1 MKTWRLFLACA
12 AVSAF
17 ASEGS
22 TGATG
27 EQMKSTPVAGTDRA
41 LAVLRQLCAM
51 PGGEAVLVVSGPN
64 LQWSGTVP
72 PGREKAV
79 ALDLVT
85 LTESPQRLLL
95 ARDGPWAAVHDPV
108 APATSRMNCATGV
121 IGTHRI
127 DLPAE
132 RLAVSTEGDVALLG
146 ANGQTALDRAAEWS
160 EPLFSGHVFTPRKD
174 ARVRV
179 IHWAR
184 RSLWLFDDTGV
195 SAVGVRKDGYSDAPT
210 NFGEHAGS
218 PRSAFSLYG
227 LTYVL
232 DADGCIDLVAGSPVP
247 RVRNVTCVPVSPA
260 AATYVALDRDT
271 LRTIRPRVGVT
282 SETARPLLL
291 KARITGPVRDVMQ
304 GVQALSAAAWIPAVP
319 QQPRAGSASAS
330 HPSATANDWGPA
342 VRPDWWSSP
351 TEFRKWVEML
361 ATKGWTDFHQVDG
374 WTSGAGVA
382 FRWQPGSTFVTPE
395 ARSLRAVALQ
405 LHSSGE
411 YTDQQIEGILASNA
425 GLGRSLEGQLLDAQ
439 WIPIGVA
446 SSVSRGRGGSA
457 GFKGWQSAE
466 PKQQTTGLPRSIA
479 DCQWAAAVVEP
490 RFSELLRN
498 GIYVLNTAATPAPA
512 KQAVEG
518 SPETPGVLMRAKSAM
533 AVPCGSAGRVL
544 LVKEP
549 QFAGSSGT
557 ALLTQKATIAK
568 YGLVVRSNDD
578 ANWPAAADGDLIVA
592 VDARNDGERNEAL
605 RRWLDDVFRHDRLP
619 RILVPASVLEMFVA
633 ADTRWRSTVKALP
646 NTTVLSAE
654 VIPAAARAQPA
665 CQATE
670 FAQRRALYEK
680 LINLQANLPRTIN
693 QANARI
699 GVVENSINPFHPMF
713 VRPSNLPAWVAVD
726 AHQRFVPVQKPAE
739 PPPDPDDWH
748 GMRVAGLLFSATE
761 PTGLLGDV
769 TMAWINAGSPDLNT
783 VQLLAGRWNILNIS
797 QKLNADVWQSLK
809 AKAAG
814 DWSTLL
820 LVAAA
825 HNANEPAVDG
835 LPLDWQLS
843 NAIGVGVAH
852 DDGGTP
858 DALLQT
864 YSSKTVDL
872 LAPGHRIPAAGPS
885 AGECVDGTSYA
896 TAYVTAVAALL
907 QQRANGGLTPW
918 QIRARLLATATWRNE
933 YAKHVKGGLI
943 NAHRA
948 LDGYATNL
956 LTVDGSPEPLRFEDV
971 TFSDDAPGFTIAGED
986 PESGSSV
993 LTVGWEQILRLTRTS
1008 TIDPATKQPKARFFA
1023 AFVHKGRYHAWH
1035 DVVVTPLPPAKGT
1048 VAMPIS
1054 ACTRRS
1060 DGSKSVSCRGMDV
1073 NTVIDYIGQR
1083 PTDAIKVF

>member
-1 MKTWRLFLACA
+1 MKTWRLFLAFA
-12 AVSAF
+12 AVSAL
-17 ASEGS
+17 ASDGS
-22 TGATG
+22 IRAAGA
-27 EQMKSTPVAGTDRA
+27 QMKSTSVSGTGRA
-41 LAVLRQLCAM
+41 LTVLRQLCDT
-51 PGGEAVLVVSGPN
+51 PGGVAPLVVSGPN

-72 PGREKAV
+72 SGREKQT

-85 LTESPQRLLL
+85 IADTPARLLL
-95 ARDGPWAAVHDPV
+95 ARNGPWAAVHDPGTL
-108 APATSRMNCATGV
+108 ATSRMNCATGEME
-121 IGTHRI
+121 THRI

-132 RLAVSTEGDVALLG
+132 RLAVSAAGDVALLG
-146 ANGQTALDRAAEWS
+146 ANGQTAIDRAAEWS
-160 EPLFSGHVFTPRKD
+160 EPLFSGHVFTPRTD

-179 IHWAR
+179 IHWAG
-184 RSLWLFDDTGV
+184 RSLWLLDDKGV
-195 SAVGVRKDGYSDAPT
+195 TAVGVRKDGYSDAPT
-210 NFGEHAGS
+210 SFGEHAGS
-218 PRSAFSLYG
+218 PRSALSLYG
-227 LTYVL
+227 LTYLL
-232 DADGCIDLVAGSPVP
+232 DANGCIDLVAGSPVP
-247 RVRNVTCVPVSPA
+247 RVRNVTCIPIPSA
-260 AATYVALDRDT
+260 AATYVSLDREA
-271 LRTIRPRVGVT
+271 LRTIRLREGVA

-291 KARITGPVRDVMQ
+291 KARINGPVRDVMR
-304 GVQALSAAAWIPAVP
+304 GVQALSAAEWIMPVP
-319 QQPRAGSASAS
+319 HQPRAGSISAPHASAG
-330 HPSATANDWGPA
+330 NDWGAA
-342 VRPDWWSSP
+342 VRPDWWNSP
-351 TEFRKWVEML
+351 AEFRKWVDLL
-361 ATKGWTDFHQVDG
+361 ASKGWTDFHQVDG

-382 FRWQPGSTFVTPE
+382 FRWQTGSTFVTPG
-395 ARSLRAVALQ
+395 ATPLRVISAQ
-405 LHSSGE
+405 IHSSGD
-411 YTDQQIEGILASNA
+411 YTDRQIEGILASNA
-425 GLGRSLEGQLLDAQ
+425 GLGRSLEGQLFDGR
-439 WIPIGVA
+439 WIPIDVA
-446 SSVSRGRGGSA
+446 SAGGGRGGSA
-457 GFKGWQSAE
+457 GFKGWQSAD
-466 PKQQTTGLPRSIA
+466 PMQQAKSLPRSVA
-479 DCQWAAAVVEP
+479 ECRWAAAVAEP
-490 RFSELLRN
+490 RFTELVRS
-498 GIYVLNTAATPAPA
+498 GIHVLNTVAAPSPKQAAAGGPQEAPA
-512 KQAVEG
+512 
-518 SPETPGVLMRAKSAM
+518 VLMRAKAAM

-549 QFAGSSGT
+549 QFAGATGS
-557 ALLTQKATIAK
+557 ALLVQKAAIAR

-592 VDARNDGERNEAL
+592 VDARSDAERFEAL

-619 RILVPASVLEMFVA
+619 RILVPASVLEMYVA
-633 ADTRWRSTVKALP
+633 ADTRWRTTFQPLT

-654 VIPAAARAQPA
+654 IIPASARAQPA

-680 LINLQANLPRTIN
+680 VIDLQANLPRTIN

-726 AHQRFVPVQKPAE
+726 AHQRFVPVHKPAE
-739 PPPDPDDWH
+739 PPPDPEDWH

-783 VQLLAGRWNILNIS
+783 VQMLAGRWNILNIS
-797 QKLNADVWQSLK
+797 QKLNADVWQSLR
-809 AKAAG
+809 AKAAS
-814 DWSTLL
+814 DWSSLL

-825 HNANEPAVDG
+825 HNANESDVDG
-835 LPLDWQLS
+835 LPLDWQLP
-843 NAIGVGVAH
+843 NTIGVGVAH

-858 DALLQT
+858 DAVLQT

-918 QIRARLLATATWRNE
+918 QIRARLLATATWKNA

-948 LDGYATNL
+948 LDGHATNL
-956 LTVDGSPEPLRFEDV
+956 LTVDGSTGPLRFQDV

-986 PESGSSV
+986 PASGPEV
-993 LTVGWEQILRLTRTS
+993 QTVGWEQILRLTRTS
-1008 TIDPATKQPKARFFA
+1008 TVDPATKQPRVRFFV
-1023 AFVHKGRYHAWH
+1023 AFVHKGRYRAWH
-1035 DVVVTPLPPAKGT
+1035 DVTVTPLAPATGA

-1054 ACTRRS
+1054 ACTRRT
-1060 DGSKSVSCRGMDV
+1060 DGSRAVSCRGMDV

-1083 PTDAIKVF
+1083 PTDVIRVF